1 MAEAIRIGTPA
12 IEVRLRR
19 HAGARRMVLR
29 VSHIGSAPT
38 LTLPPGVSLSRARAF
53 LADQEAWIRGHL
65 AARTHPTVVGDGVT
79 LPFRGGD
86 LTLRA
91 VEGGRLRQ
99 AGAELL
105 VPTRGRA
112 GFGVSVAAWLC
123 EEARREVVAA
133 STRHAAALGV
143 PFGRITLRDPRSRWG
158 SCSHRGD
165 LMYSW
170 RLVLAPPEV
179 LDYVVAHEVAHLAE
193 LNHSPAFWAVVRRL
207 VPGYDGPRE
216 WLRTNGSALHRIDF
230 GTRPA

>member
-53 LADQEAWIRGHL
+53 LADQEDWIRGHL
-65 AARTHPTVVGDGVT
+65 AARSPPTMVGDGVT
-79 LPFRGGD
+79 LPFRGGEI
-86 LTLRA
+86 LLRS
-91 VEGGRLRQ
+91 VERGRLRLV
-99 AGAELL
+99 GAELL
-105 VPTRGRA
+105 VPATGA
-112 GFGVSVAAWLC
+112 AFGPSVAAWLR
-123 EEARREVVAA
+123 EEARREVVTA
-133 STRHAAALGV
+133 SARHAAALNV
-143 PFGRITLRDPRSRWG
+143 PVGRITLRDPRSRWG

-170 RLVLAPPEV
+170 RLVLAAPEV
-179 LDYVVAHEVAHLAE
+179 LDYVAAHEVAHIAE
-193 LNHSPAFWAVVRRL
+193 LNHSPAFWEVVRGL
-207 VPGYDGPRE
+207 VPQYEGPRD

-230 GTRPA
+230 GTRAA